1 MGGGG
6 EAGEELSTDNVKGI
20 VLALLSS
27 GFIIKKKGLR
37 RSAVASGVGVG
48 PRSSTSLSYLPSSVV
63 AQTAPFGM
71 ENDVSAFA
79 CFLTMMTCPRVQGS
93 AVTRTSWS
101 PCGGLE

>member
-6 EAGEELSTDNVKGI
+6 EAREELSTDNVKGI

-37 RSAVASGVGVG
+37 RSGVGVG
-48 PRSSTSLSYLPSSVV
+48 PRSCTSLSYLPSSVV

-71 ENDVSAFA
+71 ENGVSAFA
-79 CFLTMMTCPRVQGS
+79 CFLTMMACPRVQGS

-101 PCGGLE
+101 PCGGLA